1 MPDGCGVLATA
12 PSGSGKS
19 TLVSLLGIRLLA
31 SFVSDDTVWV
41 GARVARGFGAPF
53 AVRPES
59 PFYANAS
66 ELWYARGNE
75 RLLVQPA
82 DLGISVAESCTIDVL
97 LFPTFGDGPPVCEA
111 MLPVQAFAQ
120 LVMSLLRP
128 INDTDLLVL
137 ADLSVA
143 CRAGAIRFPDSETCL
158 DLVTRV
164 RAMEPPV
171 ISMVGLVGRDELDG
185 SGFLPSVGA
194 MRFDDAVAVWNSVSG
209 TVVCVDGWRRGEKLA
224 RGDAF
229 DQLRGLGYVSASAA
243 GL

>member
-1 MPDGCGVLATA
+1 MADGRGMLATA
-12 PSGSGKS
+12 PSGFGKS
-19 TLVSLLGIRLLA
+19 TLVGLLGTRLLA
-31 SFVSDDTVWV
+31 SFVSDDTVWI

-66 ELWYARGNE
+66 DLWYARGNE

-82 DLGISVAESCTIDVL
+82 DLGIAVAESCTVDVL
-97 LFPTFGDGPPVCEA
+97 LFPTFGDGPPVFET
-111 MLPVQAFAQ
+111 MLPVQAFAR

-128 INDTDLLVL
+128 INDTDLTVL
-137 ADLSVA
+137 ANLA
-143 CRAGAIRFPDSETCL
+143 ATCRAGAIRYPDSETCL
-158 DLVTRV
+158 ELVTQV
-164 RAMEPPV
+164 CALEPPE
-171 ISMVGLVGRDELDG
+171 ISFAGLVGRDELDG

-209 TVVCVDGWRRGEKLA
+209 TVVCVDGWLRGAKLA

-229 DQLRGLGYVSASAA
+229 DQLCDLGYMSAAAA